1 MTCDEAFDRMTSE
14 AGLTPATRAHLAECP
29 RCREMHDTLSPALDG
44 FGTAGCQ
51 PVASPWLEGRTASSE
66 AVALARTVAAEL
78 TRASDVTRRW
88 QVGLSMLRYAAIL
101 LVGAT
106 FGMALM
112 RPAESQPTEGARIPS
127 AACTR
132 GLVESST
139 NAKALVRTCI
149 ACHKSEESS
158 HRVEPFPLD
167 AIQAGKMTAFLTRK
181 PAACQRCP
189 LPHHWFDYALRT
201 DVDGSTDGL
210 ASRAG

>member
-14 AGLTPATRAHLAECP
+14 AELTPATRAHLAGCP
-29 RCREMHDTLSPALDG
+29 RCREMHDTLSPALE
-44 FGTAGCQ
+44 ALESE
-51 PVASPWLEGRTASSE
+51 PPRRASPWLEAGTASSE
-66 AVALARTVAAEL
+66 A
-78 TRASDVTRRW
+78 
-88 QVGLSMLRYAAIL
+88 QVGMSVLRYSAIL

-112 RPAESQPTEGARIPS
+112 RPAASEPTEGARIPS

-132 GLVESST
+132 GLVQSST
-139 NAKALVRTCI
+139 DAKALVRTCI

-158 HRVEPFPLD
+158 RRAEPFPLD

-189 LPHHWFDYALRT
+189 LPHDWIDHALR
-201 DVDGSTDGL
+201 DDADGRTDGL

>member
-14 AGLTPATRAHLAECP
+14 AELTPATRAHLAGCP
-29 RCREMHDTLSPALDG
+29 RCREMHDTLSPALE
-44 FGTAGCQ
+44 ALESE
-51 PVASPWLEGRTASSE
+51 PPRRASPWLEAGTASSE
-66 AVALARTVAAEL
+66 AVALARTVAGEL

-88 QVGLSMLRYAAIL
+88 QVGMSVLRYSAIL

-112 RPAESQPTEGARIPS
+112 RPAASEPTEGARIPS

-132 GLVESST
+132 GLVQSST
-139 NAKALVRTCI
+139 DAKALVRTCI

-158 HRVEPFPLD
+158 RRAEPFPLD

-189 LPHHWFDYALRT
+189 LPHDWIDHALR
-201 DVDGSTDGL
+201 DDADGRNDGL